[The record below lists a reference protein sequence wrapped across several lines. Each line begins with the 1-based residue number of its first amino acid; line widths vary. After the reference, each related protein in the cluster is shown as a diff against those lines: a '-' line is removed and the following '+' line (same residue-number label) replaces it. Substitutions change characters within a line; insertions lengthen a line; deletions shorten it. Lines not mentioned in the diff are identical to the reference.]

1 MLPWAMVV
9 TAWNPQNREPTDF
22 VAKSGRF
29 PGEYPVVFQS
39 PAVQKP
45 NPWGPAKM
53 GEIYADMLKN
63 LYISRYFGWMSRD
76 DSTVRLE
83 YLCQCPS
90 LLRWGLPC
98 DTAGRPGSAEGLG
111 GQ

>member
-45 NPWGPAKM
+45 NPPEIRVSPKFNPWGPAKM

-63 LYISRYFGWMSRD
+63 HEKSVHFK
-76 DSTVRLE
+76 VF
-83 YLCQCPS
+83 
-90 LLRWGLPC
+90 
-98 DTAGRPGSAEGLG
+98 
-111 GQ
+111 